1 MNTPSARQ
9 WSSLDALHFL
19 RVPHIVPRI
28 VPRIPFKDKFGQRA
42 LASLRGVERI
52 DTVPGGI

>member
-9 WSSLDALHFL
+9 RSSFDALHFL
-19 RVPHIVPRI
+19 RVPRI
-28 VPRIPFKDKFGQRA
+28 VPRIPLKDKFGQRA
-42 LASLRGVERI
+42 LALLRGVERI